1 MKVLV
6 PYDGTLNAK
15 DALRHAIK
23 KVQSSKGELIV
34 MGFFN
39 REAMLFYEATPFA
52 QDVVRQEI
60 SSYLNEANDIIKS
73 EAKGLKFTIMQV
85 EGDPERIIASTISKE
100 GIDTLFCPTSFKA
113 IVNKYLPALRQRGV
127 STSAEFEPE
136 VAPAKA

>member
-23 KVQSSKGELIV
+23 KVQKNNGELIV

-60 SSYLNEANDIIKS
+60 SSYLKEANSIIEA

-100 GIDTLFCPTSFKA
+100 GVDTLFCPTSFKS
-113 IVNKYLPALRQRGV
+113 IVNKYLPVLRQRGI
-127 STSAEFEPE
+127 SAAAEFEPE
-136 VAPAKA
+136 VASAKA